1 MNALH
6 ETAVRAAL
14 QTLADV
20 AASYL
25 AAYHGRD
32 ESRYQRIGTWVRLM
46 GDKPLATITPED
58 IDVAMATLAAEPARV
73 YAGLDAD
80 ERPIYRKK
88 AGGRSGAT
96 LNRYLVALG
105 ALFTWARR
113 NRLVP
118 RGFES
123 PTKHIEKHTES
134 RGRVRYLSKDER
146 EALLTACQ
154 ASAWPRLYMLVL
166 MALTTGARRGELLG
180 LRWKD
185 IDLER
190 GEAIIGEDADTE
202 TKNGDARCLILLPQV
217 AAELERF
224 APKDAAKSDALVFRS
239 RLRPSQPYATAEA
252 FRDAMKDAGIKNFRF
267 HDCRHT
273 AASYMAQ
280 QGASLLEIADTLGH
294 RQLRMVQRYAHLNTD
309 SRRRLMTRVFEGRI

>member
-1 MNALH
+1 MNAPH
-6 ETAVRAAL
+6 EPAVGAAV
-14 QTLADV
+14 QPLADV
-20 AASYL
+20 AADYL
-25 AAYHGRD
+25 AAYTGRD
-32 ESRYQRIGTWVRLM
+32 ESRYQRIGAWVRLM
-46 GDKPLATITPED
+46 GDQPFAGITPED
-58 IDVAMATLAAEPARV
+58 IDVALATLAAEPARV

-80 ERPIYRKK
+80 EQPIYRKK

-113 NRLVP
+113 NRRVP

-134 RGRVRYLSKDER
+134 RGRVRYLSNDER
-146 EALLTACQ
+146 ERLLAACK
-154 ASAWPRLYMLVL
+154 ASAWPRLYLLVL

-180 LRWKD
+180 LRWRD
-185 IDLER
+185 VDLDR
-190 GEAIIGEDADTE
+190 GEAIIGEDAGRQ
-202 TKNGDARCLILLPQV
+202 TKNGDARALILLPQV
-217 AAELERF
+217 AAELARF
-224 APKDAAKSDALVFRS
+224 APKDAATSDALVFRS

-252 FRDAMKDAGIKNFRF
+252 FRDAMKAAGLKNFRF

-280 QGASLLEIADTLGH
+280 SGASLLEIADTLGH

-309 SRRRLMTRVFEGRI
+309 SRRRLMGRVFEGRI

>member
-1 MNALH
+1 MNAPH
-6 ETAVRAAL
+6 EPAVAAAAS
-14 QTLADV
+14 TLADV
-20 AASYL
+20 AAAYL
-25 AAYHGRD
+25 AAYTGRD
-32 ESRYQRIGTWVRLM
+32 ESRYQRINAWVRLL
-46 GDKPLATITPED
+46 GGNLFAAITPEE
-58 IDVAMATLAAEPARV
+58 IDAALATLAAEPARV

-80 ERPIYRKK
+80 ENPIYRKK

-105 ALFTWARR
+105 ALYTWARR

-146 EALLTACQ
+146 ERLLVACQ
-154 ASAWPRLYMLVL
+154 GSAWPRLYLLVL

-185 IDLER
+185 VDLDR
-190 GEAIIGEDADTE
+190 GEAIIGEDAATE
-202 TKNGDARCLILLPQV
+202 TKNGDARALILLPQV
-217 AAELERF
+217 AAELQRF
-224 APKDAAKSDALVFRS
+224 APKDATKSDALVFRS

-252 FRDAMKDAGIKNFRF
+252 FRDAMKAAGLKNFRF

-280 QGASLLEIADTLGH
+280 SGASLLEIADTLGH

-309 SRRRLMTRVFEGRI
+309 SRRRLMGRVFEGRI

>member
-1 MNALH
+1 MNAPH
-6 ETAVRAAL
+6 EPAVAAAV
-14 QTLADV
+14 QTMAEV

-25 AAYHGRD
+25 ASYEGRD
-32 ESRYQRIGTWVRLM
+32 KSRYQRIGTWIRLI
-46 GDKPLATITPED
+46 GDKPFTTLTPEE
-58 IDVAMATLAAEPARV
+58 IDAAMAVLASEPAKV
-73 YAGLDAD
+73 YNGKDAD
-80 ERPIYRKK
+80 GNPIFKRK
-88 AGGRSGAT
+88 AGQRSGAT

-105 ALFTWARR
+105 ALFAWARR

-134 RGRVRYLSKDER
+134 RGRVRYLSNDER
-146 EALLTACQ
+146 ERLLAACRE
-154 ASAWPRLYMLVL
+154 SAWPRLYLLVL

-185 IDLER
+185 VDIER
-190 GEAIIGEDADTE
+190 GEAHIGADKDTE

-217 AAELERF
+217 SVELERF
-224 APKDAAKSDALVFRS
+224 APKDAHKSDALVFRS
-239 RLRPSQPYATAEA
+239 RLRPSQPYAMAEA
-252 FRDAMKDAGIKNFRF
+252 FRDALQATSIKNFRF

-280 QGASLLEIADTLGH
+280 HGASLLEIADTLGH

-309 SRRRLMTRVFEGRI
+309 SRRRLMTRVFEGRL